1 MYKFYILVLL
11 QSFLFN
17 ISSAQLLIDQAPN
30 AQALAQRL
38 VGEGVTI
45 TNVTFVGNPL
55 MAAYF
60 KNVGGTNIGL
70 DSGIVLTNGRAKT
83 EITAN
88 VRGVNGNGITTAIN
102 ADAHNIWNIA
112 GDNQLA
118 ALIGSP
124 TSEVSDACI
133 IEFDFIPLGDSIK
146 FRYVLS
152 SEEYN
157 PDFVCDFNDA
167 FAFFISG
174 PGFTGSQNIALVPGT
189 NTTVS
194 ISNVN
199 NIPTGGC
206 VSNPNYY
213 VDNIANQ
220 FLTHDGHTVV
230 LTALARVQPC
240 QTYHLKLVIA
250 DVGLDA
256 DYDSGVF
263 LEARS
268 LSSNAT
274 QLINLTQTDTV
285 TNSSYV
291 VEGCAIGLLNIKRRV
306 PSAQPLTVNLSYG
319 GTAQNG
325 IDVQTLPASVTIP
338 ANQDSVLLNIF
349 PIIDLVPEG
358 IETLVI
364 YTLAGCTSG
373 LPTDSTVIQIRDFD
387 ILGIVPD
394 SAIICGASS
403 LQLQATPGYTT
414 YTWDNT
420 PGLSSYNISN
430 PLANPTNGATTY
442 YCTATVGTCQAR
454 DSVYIQYKVASLLS
468 FTNVNCRNGSTGQI
482 TIGGGLGWVYPLQF
496 SINGSPYQA
505 DSTFNNLPVGNY
517 TVTVRD
523 ASGCEN
529 AVTHTLVQQFP
540 DIVQTN
546 NTTPAGCSGI
556 ADGTVTIN
564 ATGGNP
570 AYTYSI
576 NAGNSFVNSN
586 VFNVTQG
593 TYNVVV
599 RDANGCTSTIANIT
613 VGVQNDLV
621 VDAGV
626 TDTICEGST
635 VQLTATSN
643 ASTFFWSPSIGLSNA
658 NIRNP
663 IASPI
668 ISTQYFVT
676 VTQGV
681 CTKTDSVRLVVNA
694 APIPNAG
701 SDITICFGASTLLN
715 GTGGVQ
721 YVWFP
726 ANYLS
731 STSVA
736 QPSVQRPI
744 ADITYTLQVRDGNGC
759 VSLQSD
765 QVKIIVTPAVSLFAG
780 RDTSVAENQPLQLR
794 AVQNGNQTV
803 TNYSWSPT
811 TGLNNTNIAN
821 PVASYDRD
829 LLYIVKGTTPA
840 NCEGSDTVLVK
851 RYKGPEIYVPT
862 AFTPNGDGNND
873 LLRPLAF
880 GMVEYRYFRVFN
892 RWGQQV
898 FFTKDFSRGWDGNV
912 LGKLQETGTFVWIA
926 EAVDFRGNVVK
937 RKGTT
942 TLLH

>member
-1 MYKFYILVLL
+1 MYKFYLLVLL
-11 QSFLFN
+11 QFFTFS
-17 ISSAQLLIDQAPN
+17 ISNAQLLIDPAPN

-38 VGEGVTI
+38 VGEGVSI
-45 TNVTFVGNPL
+45 SNVTFVGNPL

-60 KNVGGTNIGL
+60 KNTGGANIGL
-70 DSGIVLTNGRAKT
+70 DSGIVLTNGRAKSGIIGNT
-83 EITAN
+83 
-88 VRGVNGNGITTAIN
+88 RGVDGNGITTAFN
-102 ADAHNIWNIA
+102 ADAHNVWNIA
-112 GDNQLA
+112 GDDQLA

-124 TSEVSDACI
+124 PNDVNDACI
-133 IEFDFIPLGDSIK
+133 IEFDFVPLGDSIK
-146 FRYVLS
+146 FRYVFS

-157 PDFVCDFNDA
+157 TAFVCDFNDA

-189 NTTVS
+189 NTPVS

-199 NIPTGGC
+199 NIPAGGC
-206 VSNPNYY
+206 VSNPSYY
-213 VDNIANQ
+213 VDNISNQ

-230 LTALARVQPC
+230 LTALARIQPC

-250 DVGLDA
+250 DVGPDA

-274 QLINLTQTDTV
+274 QLINLAQTDTV
-285 TNSSYV
+285 TNSSYL
-291 VEGCAIGLLNIKRRV
+291 VEGCAIGSLNIKRRV
-306 PSAQPLTVNLSYG
+306 PSAQSLTVNLSYG

-325 IDVQTLPASVTIP
+325 IDVQMLPAAVTIP

-358 IETLVI
+358 IETIVV
-364 YTLAGCTSG
+364 YTLAGCASG

-387 ILGIVPD
+387 ILGIQPD
-394 SAIICGASS
+394 SAIICGAST

-420 PGLSSYNISN
+420 PGLSSYTISN
-430 PLANPTNGATTY
+430 PLANPTTGAVTY
-442 YCTATVGTCQAR
+442 YCTASVGSCQAR
-454 DSVYIQYKVASLLS
+454 DSVFIQYKVATLLS
-468 FTNVNCRNGSTGQI
+468 FTNVNCRNGRTGQI
-482 TIGGGLGWVYPLQF
+482 IVGGGLGWVYPLQF
-496 SINGSPYQA
+496 SINGSPFQS

-517 TVTVRD
+517 TVMVRD

-529 AVTHTLVQQFP
+529 AVTHTLLQNFP

-546 NTTPAGCSGI
+546 NSTPAGCSGI

-570 AYTYSI
+570 AYSYSI
-576 NAGNSFVNSN
+576 NAGNSFVNNN

-599 RDANGCTSTIANIT
+599 RDANGCTSTPATIT
-613 VGVQNDLV
+613 VNVQNDLV
-621 VDAGV
+621 LDAGE
-626 TDTICEGST
+626 TDTICEGT
-635 VQLTATSN
+635 AAQLLATSN
-643 ASTFFWSPSIGLSNA
+643 ASTFSWSPSIGLNNT
-658 NIRNP
+658 NISNP
-663 IASPI
+663 IASPNSSI
-668 ISTQYFVT
+668 QYFVT
-676 VTQGV
+676 VAQGV
-681 CTKTDSVRLVVNA
+681 CTKTDSVQLVVIP

-701 SDITICFGASTLLN
+701 SDIIICFGASTTLN
-715 GTGGVQ
+715 GTGGTQ
-721 YVWFP
+721 YLWSP
-726 ANYLS
+726 SNYLS
-731 STSVA
+731 NTSVA
-736 QPSVQRPI
+736 QPNVQRPV
-744 ADITYTLQVRDGNGC
+744 ADITYTLQVRDVNGC

-765 QVKIIVTPAVSLFAG
+765 QVRITVTPAVSLFAG
-780 RDTSVAENQPLQLR
+780 RDTSVAENQPVQLL
-794 AVQNGNQTV
+794 ALQNGNQTV
-803 TNYSWSPT
+803 TNYRWSPS

-821 PVASYDRD
+821 PIATYDRD
-829 LLYIVKGTTPA
+829 VLYIVKGITPA

-851 RYKGPEIYVPT
+851 RFKGPEIYVPT
-862 AFTPNGDGNND
+862 AFTPNADGNND
-873 LLRPLAF
+873 FLRALAF

-898 FFTKDFSRGWDGNV
+898 FFTKDFSKGWDGRV
-912 LGKLQETGTFVWIA
+912 LGKLQETGTFVWMA
-926 EAVDFRGNVVK
+926 EAVDFSGNIVK